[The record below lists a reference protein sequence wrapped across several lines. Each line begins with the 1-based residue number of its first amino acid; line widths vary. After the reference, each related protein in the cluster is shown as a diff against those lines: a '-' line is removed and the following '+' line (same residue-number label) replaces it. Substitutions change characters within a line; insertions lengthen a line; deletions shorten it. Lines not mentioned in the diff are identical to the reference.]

1 MSNSN
6 NIEQVIFNVES
17 VDITLGKPST
27 LACLDD
33 GVYACVLPI
42 DGSLTHNWDI
52 KATNGVL
59 AGDYMFYMTVFD
71 ETDGAQVYQASS
83 APTATTLASNER
95 IDLTFPAYNGWMDGH
110 TYNISFHAEL
120 ANGNPSGNVRYFHAT
135 FADQIDVAILG
146 DSTARTS
153 TIKQDLQLL
162 GMSYTQFGI
171 NDWTTYLD
179 SGWMTHYDKILLPWQ
194 EDIAAKDV
202 ESGGRGYYQK
212 LGSTAN
218 RQTLES
224 FMSAGGTVQAHLG
237 PQGSQIYGLDV
248 LSLIHI

>member
-1 MSNSN
+1 MQRPSLTTPLLVPWFSDDELSNSN

-42 DGSLTHNWDI
+42 DGSLTHNWDL

-59 AGDYMFYMTVFD
+59 GGDYMFYMTIVD
-71 ETDGAQVYQASS
+71 ETDGTQVHQVSS
-83 APTATTLASNER
+83 SPTTTTLASNER

-135 FADQIDVAILG
+135 FAIESTSLSLAIQHREPQQ
-146 DSTARTS
+146 SSRTP
-153 TIKQDLQLL
+153 TLRHDN
-162 GMSYTQFGI
+162 TQFGI

-179 SGWMTHYDKILLPWQ
+179 SGWMTHYDKILAMARTCC
-194 EDIAAKDV
+194 E
-202 ESGGRGYYQK
+202 GC
-212 LGSTAN
+212 
-218 RQTLES
+218 
-224 FMSAGGTVQAHLG
+224 
-237 PQGSQIYGLDV
+237 
-248 LSLIHI
+248 